1 MSDHQCGFMIYF
13 VVVISCVLHLCISST
28 FIITDR
34 QKRYEEGFFCQE
46 SQKTVEIV
54 NKCPQNDMK
63 FEVQSIIK
71 QCNRYPACN
80 GKQLVYHCVRS
91 GEMLVEV
98 CAPRHTIT
106 GRCCPVYNKILG
118 RVIEDYNKRC
128 SKCPFQ
134 YGSDECVKNEECVKL
149 ENKEQ
154 VSNVTSEDNN
164 TKQDPEN
171 NMNPAV
177 IIPIVL
183 GGMTIL
189 CFCLPFIYRY
199 RNCLATVC
207 FRHEDR
213 LENNQ
218 DKKDSLKLQC
228 NDLIC
233 RESSETMNREDEY
246 EPFRQTSD
254 FQIS

>member
-1 MSDHQCGFMIYF
+1 MSDHQCVFMIYF
-13 VVVISCVLHLCISST
+13 VVVISCALHLCISST
-28 FIITDR
+28 FIIIDR
-34 QKRYEEGFFCQE
+34 QKRYEEDYSCQE
-46 SQKTVEIV
+46 SQKTVKKV
-54 NKCPQNDMK
+54 HRCPQNDTK
-63 FEVQSIIK
+63 FEEQSNIK
-71 QCNRYPACN
+71 NCSRYPACN
-80 GKQLVYHCVRS
+80 GEQLVYHCVRS
-91 GEMLVEV
+91 EEMLVEV
-98 CAPRHTIT
+98 CAPRSFII
-106 GRCCPVYNKILG
+106 GRCCPVYNVILG
-118 RVIEDYNKRC
+118 RVIEDYSKRC
-128 SKCPFQ
+128 TKCPFQ
-134 YGSDECVKNEECVKL
+134 YESDECVNNEECV
-149 ENKEQ
+149 Q
-154 VSNVTSEDNN
+154 VSNVASKDNN

-177 IIPIVL
+177 TTLIVL
-183 GGMTIL
+183 GVVAFP
-189 CFCLPFIYRY
+189 CSCLLFIYCY
-199 RNCLATVC
+199 RNYLATVC